1 MTLTRKD
8 YVYLAKL
15 WVDILSEL
23 DEGASTY
30 EIHDYFVAG
39 LERRYSNFNIEKWSE
54 YVAQY
59 ANQI

>member
-1 MTLTRKD
+1 MALTRTD
-8 YVYLAKL
+8 YGYLARL

-23 DEGASTY
+23 DEDASTY

-39 LERRYSNFNIEKWSE
+39 LERRYPNFDIEKWAE